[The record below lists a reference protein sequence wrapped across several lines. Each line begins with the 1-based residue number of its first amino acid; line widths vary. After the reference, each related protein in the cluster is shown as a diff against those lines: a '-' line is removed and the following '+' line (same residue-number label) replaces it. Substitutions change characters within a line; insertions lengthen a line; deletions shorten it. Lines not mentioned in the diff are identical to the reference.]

1 MADEEINPDSSELDL
16 TTFKNNYL
24 PGPPSVFNC
33 TECGGPL
40 WERRQGNLRKYQCHL
55 GHTLLVE
62 SLLEGQVE
70 EIERHLWSLLRILKE
85 RATITSQMAD
95 EVREHDGS
103 LLAAQQ
109 WEAQSQHA
117 LQRAEL
123 IRQVL
128 LLGEVSP
135 TSETG

>member
-1 MADEEINPDSSELDL
+1 MADEQIIPDSSELDL

-24 PGPPSVFNC
+24 PGPSSVLIC
-33 TECGGPL
+33 TDCGGPL
-40 WERRQGNLRKYQCHL
+40 WEFRQGNLRKYQCHL
-55 GHTLLVE
+55 GHTLLLE
-62 SLLEGQVE
+62 SLLEGQAE
-70 EIERHLWSLLRILKE
+70 EIERNLWSLLRILKE

-95 EVREHDGS
+95 EVREIDSS
-103 LLAAQQ
+103 LLAGKQ
-109 WEAQSQHA
+109 WEAQAQQA

-128 LLGEVSP
+128 LIGEVSP